1 MPPPDRRPAARTS
14 LEAHADADAPL
25 DAGPFGAWLD
35 GMAGALAGGRE
46 SDVPCG
52 GCTGCCTSS
61 QFVHVGPDE
70 VDTLARIPKALRF
83 PAPGLP
89 AGHVL
94 LGYDERG
101 HCPMLDDG
109 ACSIYEHRPRTC
121 RTYDCRVFPAAG
133 VEPDDEGKAAIATRV
148 RRWRFAHP
156 DPGDEARHEAV
167 RAAAAYLRR
176 RAGELPDALRPRTP
190 TQLAVLAVEAH
201 GAFLPGPGHAAEVE
215 GVETAPADPEPAAVL
230 VHIARRTP

>member
-1 MPPPDRRPAARTS
+1 VPPPDDRPARTS
-14 LEAHADADAPL
+14 PGTDAPL
-25 DAGPFGAWLD
+25 DAGAFGAWLD
-35 GMAGALAGGRE
+35 AMAGALAGEHG

-52 GCTGCCTSS
+52 DCTGCCTSS
-61 QFVHVGPDE
+61 QFVHIGPDE
-70 VDTLARIPKALRF
+70 VGTLARIPKALRF

-101 HCPMLDDG
+101 HCPMLADG
-109 ACSIYEHRPRTC
+109 ACTIYEHRPRTC

-133 VEPDDEGKAAIATRV
+133 VEPDEQGKAAIAARV

-156 DPGDEARHEAV
+156 GPGDEARHEAV
-167 RAAAAYLRR
+167 RTAAAYLRR
-176 RAGELPDALRPRTP
+176 RAGDLPDAVRPRTP

-201 GAFLPGPGHAAEVE
+201 RAFLPGAGDAEGASGEPG
-215 GVETAPADPEPAAVL
+215 PAAVL
-230 VHIARRTP
+230 VQVTRRRP